1 MSESSE
7 EEVSMS
13 SKQLPISER
22 PEWADVTPIPQD
34 EGPNPVVK
42 IAYSKKCKN
51 NLQYAGIFA

>member
-51 NLQYAGIFA
+51 N